1 MGGTIFELL
10 VMTKR
15 FLIILVMVSW
25 CNTSFAECIK
35 GDCKNGYGT
44 FKWPDGSTYTGGWS
58 KGLWHGQAT
67 VKYAD
72 GSIYTGGWSKGLAHG
87 QATITYANGEK
98 YVGEWRKNKKHG
110 NGTFTWSDGSAYV
123 GKFKNDL
130 MHGQGTITYA
140 DGSIL
145 VAEFKKG
152 EPVKT
157 ISIDTSAKEEADKKI
172 ELVSMIGDAKK
183 TCKKLGFT
191 EGTDKFAD
199 CSLKLYSQSVE
210 LAAKNNQTVVMQPQ
224 SSGSNT
230 MTIYDPVRDSRAL
243 IRQGQRMLSGACTL
257 GINC

>member
-1 MGGTIFELL
+1 MIAGLL
-10 VMTKR
+10 
-15 FLIILVMVSW
+15 LSG
-25 CNTSFAECIK
+25 NAYAGCIK
-35 GDCKNGYGT
+35 GDCENGYGT
-44 FKWPDGSTYTGGWS
+44 FKWPDGSTITGGWS
-58 KGLWHGQAT
+58 KGSAHGQGT
-67 VKYAD
+67 LKYAD
-72 GSIYTGGWSKGLAHG
+72 GSIYTGGWSKGFAHG

-98 YVGEWRKNKKHG
+98 YVGEWRKNNKHG
-110 NGTFTWSDGSAYV
+110 HGTFTWSDGSAYV

-157 ISIDTSAKEEADKKI
+157 ISIDTSAKDEADKKK
-172 ELVSMIGDAKK
+172 ELASLIGDAKK
-183 TCKKLGFT
+183 TCKDLGFA
-191 EGTDKFAD
+191 EGTDKFSD
-199 CSLKLYSQSVE
+199 CSLDLYTQSVE

-224 SSGSNT
+224 SSGSNSI
-230 MTIYDPVRDSRAL
+230 TIYDPVRDSNAL